1 MQQQKSGAGRGHRV
15 IVILL
20 LLVILLLAA
29 ISCGLALRLWR
40 RSDPVVVGSW
50 RMQADL
56 TLLAR
61 ERANAW
67 LRAAALGEQTDAGAY
82 LPPIQVPVDL
92 KLTEDGQWSRS
103 VDAGK
108 LQEAEREAQTA
119 LAEALRALVCLRI
132 RDAGRPEEDAAGAE
146 ARIESAVGMSAE
158 DYLAAC
164 GPALLP
170 TVEELEAL
178 YGGSG
183 GYTIEGP
190 YLHLEG
196 LGSRRYLADEV
207 LLTLA
212 GDDGTEVYR
221 RVR

>member
-1 MQQQKSGAGRGHRV
+1 MQQSKNGAGRGHKL
-15 IVILL
+15 IVLLL

-40 RSDPVVVGSW
+40 RSDPVVVGNW
-50 RMQADL
+50 RMQLDL
-56 TLLAR
+56 TDLAR

-67 LRAAALGEQTDAGAY
+67 LRAAALGDQTDAGAY
-82 LPPIQVPVDL
+82 LAAIHVPVEL
-92 KLTEDGQWSRS
+92 KLTEDGRWSRS
-103 VDAGK
+103 LDAAG
-108 LQEAEREAQTA
+108 LRAAEREAQKA

-132 RDAGRPEEDAAGAE
+132 RDAGRPEESAAGAE
-146 ARIESAVGMSAE
+146 ARIESAIGMSAE
-158 DYLAAC
+158 DYLAAH

-170 TVEELEAL
+170 TAEELEAE

-183 GYTIEGP
+183 GFTIEGP
-190 YLHLEG
+190 YLQLEG

-207 LLTLA
+207 LLALE